1 LFVDKA
7 VYQWGILDEISTTA
21 FYVGKIHM
29 GLAACEKLLSE
40 PYMPEEHRP
49 RIQKNK
55 EVYLKAVSEFNANQE
70 KLKAEQDKKIQ
81 TLENKTTLNV
91 DLNKAQT
98 VKL

>member
-1 LFVDKA
+1 
-7 VYQWGILDEISTTA
+7 
-21 FYVGKIHM
+21 M